1 MKKRFTLFA
10 MACLSLGT
18 GLQAQNLFDKKD
30 VDANGWLW
38 FDTAEKIQKYVG
50 DANNGEGKTDPN
62 GKLIQMVCA
71 DFGEYEDCTAGADIV
86 GAGTDGKISGSE
98 AKTGGI
104 RIPGAQ
110 TAMGTNGA
118 GFVVRM
124 PSCTSFNVYLSSDAK
139 MYVRLQ
145 GSVDETMILKDYP
158 IVSAKYTTAFFK
170 LSNAGQKE
178 WTGIEKLSN
187 GSEPAFTL
195 TSTQPI
201 VCFYQ
206 NFATSPVYL
215 HGIKVLTAETTAIE
229 NVAADNQLGMV
240 MLESTLSLRNKANV
254 TVYNAAGAVVYG
266 AEGDMIDLSHLA
278 KGVYVVKGQ
287 AGVAQQTIKVCIR

>member
-18 GLQAQNLFDKKD
+18 GLQAQNLFDAKD

-38 FDTAEKIQKYVG
+38 FDTAEKIEKYVG

-71 DFGEYEDCTAGADIV
+71 DFGNYEDCTAGADIV
-86 GAGTDGKISGSE
+86 GAGTDGKIGGPE

-104 RIPGAQ
+104 RIPRAQ
-110 TAMGTNGA
+110 AAMGTDGA

-124 PSCTSFNVYLSSDAK
+124 PSCTSFNVYLSSEAK

-145 GSVDETMILKDYP
+145 GSVDESGPLKDYS
-158 IVSAKYTTAFFK
+158 IISARYASVLGS
-170 LSNAGQKE
+170 LSKAGQKE

-240 MLESTLSLRNKANV
+240 MLESTLSLRSKA
-254 TVYNAAGAVVYG
+254 TVSVFAANGTQVYG

-287 AGVAQQTIKVCIR
+287 TELAQQIIKICIR